1 MAGWTV
7 CTTSAGC
14 TGSERSR
21 SRPTN
26 RSSTSRGKVGSGRCS
41 VRWRP
46 PPTGAA
52 SGAQANR
59 YAEQDA
65 TTLVTD
71 PADGRAGTASAER
84 GARGATRCS
93 TAPSPGGTDRPELGG
108 GAGPA
113 AGDEGRVAQ
122 ALDGCPS
129 ARIVG
134 AAQGA
139 QAVGGCCR
147 RCRQGAPERPSGGR
161 GRASLRDG
169 GTGAL
174 SLGPQPEHL
183 LPARHLTCRRQ
194 WLPRRTRE
202 GAGSPAGRP
211 QNGDRPTP
219 PPWPAAHPMV
229 RRTVGVC
236 WCDLGHFECLLPC
249 RRRPRRTTS
258 PAVVHAPEAG
268 APNVRSI
275 LKNDTPVVD
284 PPQCSKHPLPW
295 RNTPPAARTM

>member
-1 MAGWTV
+1 VLPHGSSGPPSRRRRRPGAPDSPTRMFSAARPLAHSDGRRSHVGSHLGSPGPCGAAPVVVRAPCRTRAQPGNVAFRPEAEPGRMAGWTV

-134 AAQGA
+134 AAL
-139 QAVGGCCR
+139 
-147 RCRQGAPERPSGGR
+147 
-161 GRASLRDG
+161 GRASGRRVLQ
-169 GTGAL
+169 TM
-174 SLGPQPEHL
+174 
-183 LPARHLTCRRQ
+183 PARRSGTTVRR
-194 WLPRRTRE
+194 
-202 GAGSPAGRP
+202 AGSRLA
-211 QNGDRPTP
+211 T
-219 PPWPAAHPMV
+219 
-229 RRTVGVC
+229 
-236 WCDLGHFECLLPC
+236 
-249 RRRPRRTTS
+249 
-258 PAVVHAPEAG
+258 
-268 APNVRSI
+268 
-275 LKNDTPVVD
+275 
-284 PPQCSKHPLPW
+284 
-295 RNTPPAARTM
+295 